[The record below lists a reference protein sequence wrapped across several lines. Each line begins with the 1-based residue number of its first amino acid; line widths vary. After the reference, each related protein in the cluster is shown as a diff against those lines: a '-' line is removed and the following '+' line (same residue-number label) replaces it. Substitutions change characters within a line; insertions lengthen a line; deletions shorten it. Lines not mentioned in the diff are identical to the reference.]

1 MDSSCGYPDLMR
13 CSKIFPMPASFKRV
27 EGWIIALETKSP
39 GTLASKGQALVIT
52 HLSSWQLKFQ
62 GRSRGRGFALAPA
75 KANIA
80 LRMVLSHPVSVQ
92 LNSVTQLCLT
102 VCDPMDCRMPG
113 LPVHHQLPEFTQT
126 HVH

>member
-52 HLSSWQLKFQ
+52 HLSSWQLKLQ

-102 VCDPMDCRMPG
+102 VCDPMDLCTPG
-113 LPVHHQLPEFTQT
+113 FPVLHNLPELAQT